1 MSFDKSLTYT
11 KNNKGPKMDPC
22 SAPQREYQPKTN
34 KDHLKQ
40 IFTFCPLA
48 SPLKY
53 INHSTTNTILMH
65 YKNQFIIPFF
75 VKSFGDVK
83 EYPTNFKPHIKS
95 I

>member
-1 MSFDKSLTYT
+1 MSFDKSLMYT

-22 SAPQREYQPKTN
+22 SAPQREYQPKT
-34 KDHLKQ
+34 
-40 IFTFCPLA
+40 FCPLA

-53 INHSTTNTILMH
+53 INHSTTNTILMY
-65 YKNQFIIPFF
+65 YKNQFIMQFF